1 MNAIALLRVSTPDQ
15 TLGLSAQR
23 HDIEIYA
30 ASHGLTVV
38 AWHEEV
44 ISGGTPFLGRPVLLA
59 AIADLSVLGADVL
72 IASKWDRLSRDPM
85 TGVMIEAEA
94 RKSGATV
101 IAADGAGN
109 GNDPAAELFR
119 GMLLLFG
126 QFERRMIGVRTKAAM
141 AVKKARGELV
151 GRPPKGYTSIDGVLT
166 RIEGA

>member
-1 MNAIALLRVSTPDQ
+1 MNAVALLRVSTPDQ
-15 TLGLSAQR
+15 RLGLSAQR
-23 HDIEIYA
+23 HDIEVYA
-30 ASHGLTVV
+30 ASHGLRVV

-44 ISGGTPFLGRPVLLA
+44 VSGGASFLDRPVLLA

-85 TGVMIEAEA
+85 TGVMIEAEV
-94 RKSGATV
+94 RKSGGTV
-101 IAADGAGN
+101 VAADGAGN

-141 AVKKARGELV
+141 AVLKAKGKHV
-151 GRPPKGYTSIDGVLT
+151 GRPPRFRAAGV
-166 RIEGA
+166 GP

>member
-1 MNAIALLRVSTPDQ
+1 MNAVALLRVSTPDQ
-15 TLGLSAQR
+15 VLGLSAQR
-23 HDIEIYA
+23 HDIEVYA
-30 ASHGLTVV
+30 ASHGITVV
-38 AWHEEV
+38 SWHSEV
-44 ISGGTPFLGRPVLLA
+44 ISGGASFLDRPVLLA
-59 AIADLSVLGADVL
+59 AIADLAVLRADYL

-101 IAADGAGN
+101 VAADGAGN

-151 GRPPKGYTSIDGVLT
+151 GRPPRGWTSVDGKLV
-166 RIEGA
+166 RVA